1 MLKKNAEAIQKINYR
16 FLRSLLENEQFRNS
30 KAKKWLTDSIRST
43 LGCTFL
49 NFRSIFQ
56 LKLKKSTTLAPKKY
70 RTSTSLPSRIFT
82 KQPNNQSVF

>member
-1 MLKKNAEAIQKINYR
+1 MLKKNAEAIQKMNYR
-16 FLRSLLENEQFRNS
+16 FFSLLVNKQFQNS

-56 LKLKKSTTLAPKKY
+56 LKLKKSTTLAPKQF
-70 RTSTSLPSRIFT
+70 RTAFL
-82 KQPNNQSVF
+82 NLG